1 MEDIVTGNSTAL
13 ALRALVAILFGIIAL
28 AMPGPTVIAVV
39 TVFAIY
45 AIVDGVL
52 SIIAAVR
59 GFRRHER
66 VWALLLQG
74 ILGIVAG
81 VLAFLWPGLGALA
94 LTYIV
99 AAWAL
104 TTGILEIVAAVKLR
118 KVITGE
124 WMLILGGVL
133 SVILGVMLA
142 ILPGIGVVVLV
153 WWLGAYAL
161 AYGIIGLVLAVR
173 VRRWARAHAHA

>member
-1 MEDIVTGNSTAL
+1 MDDMFTGNSTAL
-13 ALRALVAILFGIIAL
+13 ALRAIVAILFGIVAL

-45 AIVDGVL
+45 AIIDGVL
-52 SIIAAVR
+52 SIVAAVR

-66 VWALLLQG
+66 MWAMLLQG

-104 TTGILEIVAAVKLR
+104 TTGILEIVVAVKLR
-118 KVITGE
+118 QVIAGE

-133 SVILGVMLA
+133 SVLLGLMLA
-142 ILPGIGVVVLV
+142 IVPGVGVVVLV

-161 AYGIIGLVLAVR
+161 AYGIIGLVLAIR
-173 VRRWARAHAHA
+173 VRRWLRAHAHA